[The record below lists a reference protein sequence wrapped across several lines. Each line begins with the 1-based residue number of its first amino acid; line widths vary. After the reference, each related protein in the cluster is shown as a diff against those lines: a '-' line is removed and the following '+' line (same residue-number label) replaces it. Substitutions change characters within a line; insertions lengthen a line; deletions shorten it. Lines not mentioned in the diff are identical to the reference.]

1 MLVTFL
7 KSLGVTLIA
16 FLWLV
21 LCGRMLGPGGIVAG
35 LAAIFMV
42 SILVLAKRF
51 VRRLE
56 KVEGGLPKSMQ
67 DNKD

>member
-1 MLVTFL
+1 MLRTFL
-7 KSLGVTLIA
+7 KSMAITLVA

-21 LCGRMLGPGGIVAG
+21 LCGRVLGPGGIVAG

-42 SILVLAKRF
+42 SVLVLAKIF

-56 KVEGGLPKSMQ
+56 KSEGGLPESMQ
-67 DNKD
+67 ERKD

>member
-1 MLVTFL
+1 MLRVFL
-7 KSLGVTLIA
+7 KSLGITIIA

-21 LCGRMLGPGGIVAG
+21 LCGRLLGPGGIVAG

-51 VRRLE
+51 VRKLE
-56 KVEGGLPKSMQ
+56 KVEGGLPESMQ
-67 DNKD
+67 EKKD